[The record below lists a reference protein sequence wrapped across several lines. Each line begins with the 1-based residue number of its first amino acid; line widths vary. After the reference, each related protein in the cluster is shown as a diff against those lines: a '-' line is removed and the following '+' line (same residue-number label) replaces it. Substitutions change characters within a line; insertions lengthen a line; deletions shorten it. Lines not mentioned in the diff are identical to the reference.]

1 MRRFVSLVLI
11 AVLMLGLCAC
21 GNSGA
26 EGNAQSNDLTAQL
39 KEGQLLVGYAKV
51 NITPEDSVPLSGFGN
66 TDQRMSTG
74 FQTPI
79 YATCIAMT
87 DKEGNT
93 SIVIGYDLTS
103 TSPGVFETLQKSISE
118 THGIPLTNI
127 VQCASHMHSG
137 PDFGSPIL
145 SITRYTPIFAQMV
158 KDVVAAALD
167 DRAPADLY
175 IATAKTEGLNFVR
188 TYIIEAP
195 DGTQMYAGYQ
205 SDITETGYPV
215 VGYESEA
222 DRDLQLLKFDR
233 GEDKTDVL
241 VANFQTHPHRGDGGK
256 NTLINANIPGA
267 FRDEIQKKL
276 GYDVVYLIGASGNIN
291 PDTPKKE
298 DNITAN
304 FTEQG
309 QALAKYAIEAEDSYV
324 KVNGGTIESMTSTFS
339 GPVNHADENLIAV
352 ALEAQ
357 AVWAETNSV
366 AAVRK
371 QFLSFGIHSPYH
383 ANAIVNRSKLGTH
396 KPFDIW
402 AISLGDV
409 GIAVAPYEMYDT
421 NGMFIKEN
429 SPKKMTL
436 VSTCSN
442 GGNGYFPSELAFQH
456 PGYEVD
462 TTKYAEGSAE
472 ELADL
477 YVEMLTEMSK

>member
-1 MRRFVSLVLI
+1 MKKIFSLVL
-11 AVLMLGLCAC
+11 VLVLILGLLAC
-21 GNSGA
+21 GNTA
-26 EGNAQSNDLTAQL
+26 AQEPQGGSDPAAQL
-39 KEGQLLVGYAKV
+39 KDGQLLVGYAKV
-51 NITPEDSVPLSGFGN
+51 DITPEDSVPLAGFGN
-66 TDQRMSTG
+66 TEQRMSTG

-79 YATCIAMT
+79 FATCIVMT
-87 DKEGNT
+87 DKSGN
-93 SIVIGYDLTS
+93 SAVVIGYDLTS
-103 TSPGVFETLQKSISE
+103 SSAGVFNTLRKSISE
-118 THGIPLTNI
+118 EYGIPHENI

-137 PDFGSPIL
+137 PDFGSKEL
-145 SITRYTPIFAQMV
+145 SIQRYAPVFAQKV
-158 KDVVAAALD
+158 KDVVAAAWE

-205 SDITETGYPV
+205 SDISETGYPV

-233 GEDKTDVL
+233 GEDKRDVL
-241 VANFQTHPHRGDGGK
+241 MANFQTHPHRGDGGK

-267 FRDEIQKKL
+267 FRDEIEKKL
-276 GYDVVYLIGASGNIN
+276 GYDVVYIIGASGNIN

-298 DNITAN
+298 DNTTAN
-304 FTEQG
+304 FSEQG
-309 QALAKYAIEAEDSYV
+309 KALAQYAIQAEDSYV
-324 KVNGGTIESMTSTFS
+324 KVNGYDIQGQTRTFV
-339 GPVNHADENLIAV
+339 GKINHADEELMAV

-357 AVWAETNSV
+357 AVWHNTNSV
-366 AAVRK
+366 AEVRK
-371 QFLSFGIHSPYH
+371 QFLDDGIHSPYH
-383 ANAIVNRSKLGTH
+383 ANAIISRAKLGETSE
-396 KPFDIW
+396 FDIW
-402 AISLGDV
+402 AVSLGDV

-429 SPKKMTL
+429 SPKKMTF

-442 GGNGYFPSELAFQH
+442 GGNGYFPSALAFQH

-462 TTKYAEGSAE
+462 TTRYAEGSAE
-472 ELADL
+472 DLADL

>member
-1 MRRFVSLVLI
+1 MKKVLCAFLAFI
-11 AVLMLGLCAC
+11 MLLGLCAC
-21 GNSGA
+21 SDGGSENKAGDT
-26 EGNAQSNDLTAQL
+26 GVQL
-39 KEGQLLVGYAKV
+39 KDGQLLVGYAKV
-51 NITPEDSVPLSGFGN
+51 DITPEDSVPLAGFGN

-79 YATCIAMT
+79 YATCVAMT
-87 DKEGNT
+87 DKDGNT
-93 SIVIGYDLTS
+93 SVVIGYDLTS
-103 TSPGVFETLQKSISE
+103 TGPGVFETLQKSISE

-137 PDFGSPIL
+137 PDLGSPVL
-145 SITRYTPIFAQMV
+145 SITRYTPVFAQLV
-158 KDVVAAALD
+158 KDVVQAALD

-175 IATAKTEGLNFVR
+175 IATAETEGLNFVR

-195 DGTQMYAGYQ
+195 DGTQLYAGYQ
-205 SDITETGYPV
+205 SDVSETGYPV

-233 GEDKTDVL
+233 GEEKTDVL
-241 VANFQTHPHRGDGGK
+241 IANFQTHPHRGDGGS

-304 FTEQG
+304 YTEQG

-324 KVNGGTIESMTSTFS
+324 KVNGGKIESMTRTFE
-339 GPVNHADENLIAV
+339 GPVNHADEDLMAV

-357 AVWAETNSV
+357 AVWKKTNSV
-366 AAVRK
+366 AEVRR
-371 QFLSFGIHSPYH
+371 QFLAQGIHSPYH
-383 ANAIVNRSKLGTH
+383 ASAIVNRSKLGEY
-396 KPFDIW
+396 KPFDVW

-472 ELADL
+472 TLADL